1 MLFLFKIRAPSKW
14 WGSQIK
20 DKVIFETFL
29 RWVRTSANFEE
40 VPWLSF
46 EPEVS
51 KLPSVRNNSVSST
64 FLTAESFSVCLN
76 EPNELSVY
84 HFFSIT
90 EVAVYNTVCLHS
102 SLQFYSLENFLKK
115 CKKLCKKTVDK
126 KISLVYNNLCKQKE
140 VGKSQEFTGSIVER
154 RWWDAIS
161 KI

>member
-1 MLFLFKIRAPSKW
+1 MSNKKEAGTFVPAFLILM
-14 WGSQIK
+14 IK
-20 DKVIFETFL
+20 
-29 RWVRTSANFEE
+29 
-40 VPWLSF
+40 
-46 EPEVS
+46 
-51 KLPSVRNNSVSST
+51 
-64 FLTAESFSVCLN
+64 SFSVCLN

-154 RWWDAIS
+154 RW
-161 KI
+161 